1 MIDIPVY
8 GRISVLKLFRPK
20 SLEKDVLFVLT
31 ERYRFCVLEY
41 VEGKKILCFTN
52 AFQMFL
58 MKTRSTIT
66 IKIASWAQVNFV
78 PEPMEI

>member
-20 SLEKDVLFVLT
+20 NLEKDVLFVLT

-41 VEGKKILCFTN
+41 VEGKEIMCVYKY
-52 AFQMFL
+52 
-58 MKTRSTIT
+58 
-66 IKIASWAQVNFV
+66 IANVSHEA
-78 PEPMEI
+78 EI